1 MEKNFVLIVI
11 FTDRLLDLLD
21 KQVEAAKSNL
31 LLAAQQH
38 PMHGTLLAL
47 Q

>member
-1 MEKNFVLIVI
+1 MVI
-11 FTDRLLDLLD
+11 FFISTVVFTDRLLDLLD
-21 KQVEAAKSNL
+21 KQVAAAKSNL